1 MTTYSL
7 KPLLFV
13 DVDGVLSTYGFA
25 GNAGVPS
32 GTRPIGSAAISGNGT
47 FHNVDGI
54 IHHIGFGMD
63 QRMRD
68 LLPHFEAVW
77 ATGWGERANEHL
89 VHLLSLPGD
98 LDVVEFAV
106 RPSSD
111 GSGHWKLD
119 ALTAR
124 AIGRA
129 AAWIDD
135 GLNDACHAWAAAR
148 AEPTLL
154 VPTDPVD
161 GLRDEHVTTLIEWA
175 LSLAGPP
182 LTSPSCQKSP

>member
-7 KPLLFV
+7 RPLLFV
-13 DVDGVLSTYGFA
+13 DVDGVISTYGFA
-25 GNAGVPS
+25 GKGRVPS
-32 GTRPIGSAAISGNGT
+32 GTRPIGATAATGNGT

-54 IHHIGFGMD
+54 IHHIAAGID

-77 ATGWGERANEHL
+77 ASGWGERANEHL
-89 VHLLSLPGD
+89 VHLLSLPGE

-106 RPSSD
+106 APSRD
-111 GSGHWKLD
+111 RDGHWKLD

-124 AIGRA
+124 AAGRA

-135 GLNDACHAWAAAR
+135 GLNDACHEWAAAR

-154 VPTDPVD
+154 VPTDPAE
-161 GLRDEHVTTLIEWA
+161 GLLDKHVEQLIAWA
-175 LSLAGPP
+175 RSLG
-182 LTSPSCQKSP
+182 